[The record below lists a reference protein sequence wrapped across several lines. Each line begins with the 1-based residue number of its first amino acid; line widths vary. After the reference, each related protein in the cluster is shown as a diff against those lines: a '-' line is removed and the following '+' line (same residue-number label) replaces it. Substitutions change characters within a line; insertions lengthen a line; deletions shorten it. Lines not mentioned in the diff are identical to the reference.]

1 MRLAERERL
10 NKMIGDELL
19 NSISNTGDI
28 RPTNVTRR
36 LSEDALYAKYLKH
49 ADSADGGSSNQSSPN
64 SVSDEIKLEPNS
76 GSDDEPIEMSMQPG
90 DMRLVYTGPRQKPSK
105 PPTGPSL
112 LKPMSQRKMGQC
124 ELDPLNIPVVRPE
137 VGIKKIIEP
146 TQVETVQLS
155 ASAQV
160 SLGRL
165 RLKAALCKAKDA
177 NKVQPIV
184 QPSENNVQK
193 KAPETA
199 PLTVTI
205 KCNTPSLSS
214 SRSSDASS
222 SGEVEFLKDE
232 ENPDELG
239 KESFLRMFG
248 LYTPEHT
255 EHMMNRRPQRKRRQ
269 CTSTERGD
277 FHYGKFEL
285 FERQFAKRNKQFL
298 YSPPA
303 TRAKRRIGS
312 NRTITQPREP
322 VIMPKRARGIKS
334 NASSSSSLSSNGSN
348 NGSESQRVC
357 LTCYKR
363 SEYHLFC
370 HFCIKDFELF
380 FFRFQTIFCNAKYVV
395 GNIMP
400 AVICHL

>member
-1 MRLAERERL
+1 MQKLLFNRLRFSIDFHQISKGVRLAERERL

-19 NSISNTGDI
+19 NCISNTGDI

-36 LSEDALYAKYLKH
+36 LSEDALHAKYLKH
-49 ADSADGGSSNQSSPN
+49 DDSADGGSSNHSSPS

-76 GSDDEPIEMSMQPG
+76 GSDDEPIEMSVQPG
-90 DMRLVYTGPRQKPSK
+90 DMHLVYTGPRQKPSK
-105 PPTGPSL
+105 PATGPSL
-112 LKPMSQRKMGQC
+112 LKPISQRKMGQC

-137 VGIKKIIEP
+137 VGIKKIKEP
-146 TQVETVQLS
+146 TQVTVQPS

-160 SLGRL
+160 SLSRL
-165 RLKAALCKAKDA
+165 RLAAALCKAKDA
-177 NKVQPIV
+177 NKIQPIV
-184 QPSENNVQK
+184 QPSQNNVQK
-193 KAPETA
+193 RAPETA

-239 KESFLRMFG
+239 KETFLRMFG
-248 LYTPEHT
+248 LFTPEYT
-255 EHMMNRRPQRKRRQ
+255 EHLMNRRPQRKRRQ

-312 NRTITQPREP
+312 NGTITQPREP

-363 SEYHLFC
+363 SKYLLFC
-370 HFCIKDFELF
+370 HF
-380 FFRFQTIFCNAKYVV
+380 YV
-395 GNIMP
+395 
-400 AVICHL
+400 